1 MMLGSGTL
9 VGSRYTII
17 EKIGIGGM
25 AIVYKAKDEK
35 LDRFVTFKVLKEEF
49 CSDPEFIKK
58 FTVEATAAAKLNHP
72 NIVRVY
78 DFGND
83 GMVYYIV
90 MEYIDGCTLKELINK
105 NAPFSNEEAVAIA
118 SQIASGLEHAHNN
131 NIIHRDIKPQNIL
144 VTKDG
149 TIKVTDFGIARVST
163 STTVTTDSVGSV
175 HYFSPE
181 QARGGFVDNKSDIYS
196 LGIVLFEMVTGR
208 LPFNGDST
216 VALAIKHIT
225 EPIPDVNAINPNV
238 SKSIVQII
246 LKATAKM
253 SAQRYAT
260 IEEFNFDL
268 KKSLNNSSGEFV
280 KRTDSF
286 QNTSPTIIITE
297 DEINEIRNKAK
308 FSADTISNLQH
319 SNNFSYDDNKNSY
332 DDNKNSYDSSKNS
345 YDNNKNSYDSNKNSY
360 DSSKN
365 SYDNNKNSYDNNKN
379 SYNDNKNSYDNNDD
393 KNYIRNDYYYDENE
407 NNNNDYLRK
416 DEINEYTNNEINDY
430 QENKI
435 NNKNGY
441 DEINDYDKKK
451 EKKVIIAAVIT
462 AIVII
467 SVTTIFG
474 MYFVTK
480 NTNTEFTVPNFVG
493 KNWEQA
499 RQLASEFEIYIERE
513 EEYNDEVEKDVI
525 IFQDVSAGSPIKKG
539 DKINVI
545 VSLGTDKI
553 IVPDVVNK
561 EKFEAFDEFEGLELN
576 VKSEEIFSEDVS
588 VGVVIKQKPN
598 GNTEVK
604 KGSDVFL
611 YISKGSEIN
620 TVTAPNVVGKT
631 ENQARQMLA
640 NAGFTAKVTKSES
653 NNVEAG
659 YVISQGVK
667 AGSEYSKGY
676 VALINVST
684 GKIRQNTTIEVT
696 TKKQETN
703 NNNEISTEKVTE
715 KITEKVTEKNTESA
729 TEKNTVEN
737 NTQNNEETKKQ
748 ETTTKVNDIKS
759 DENETKKATLNVNPV
774 IGNYGENILVKISK
788 RTSPSS
794 TEVVYYEEQKKDAF
808 PLDITVEGSKPT
820 EYEIYI
826 NNEYKGSKTINF
838 E

>member
-105 NAPFSNEEAVAIA
+105 NAPFSNEEALAIA
-118 SQIASGLEHAHNN
+118 IQIASGLEHAHNN
-131 NIIHRDIKPQNIL
+131 NIVHRDIKPQNIL

-149 TIKVTDFGIARVST
+149 TIKVTDFGIARAST

-225 EPIPDVNAINPNV
+225 EPIPDISAINPNV
-238 SKSIVQII
+238 SKSIIQII
-246 LKATAKM
+246 LKATAKI
-253 SAQRYAT
+253 STQRYAT

-268 KKSLNNSSGEFV
+268 KKALNNSSGEFV
-280 KRTDSF
+280 KRTDNF
-286 QNTSPTIIITE
+286 QNTSPTVIITE

-308 FSADTISNLQH
+308 ISADTASNIQY
-319 SNNFSYDDNKNSY
+319 SNNFKKDDYTDDN
-332 DDNKNSYDSSKNS
+332 
-345 YDNNKNSYDSNKNSY
+345 
-360 DSSKN
+360 
-365 SYDNNKNSYDNNKN
+365 
-379 SYNDNKNSYDNNDD
+379 
-393 KNYIRNDYYYDENE
+393 YDENE
-407 NNNNDYLRK
+407 NNNDYFRE
-416 DEINEYTNNEINDY
+416 DEINKYPN
-430 QENKI
+430 
-435 NNKNGY
+435 
-441 DEINDYDKKK
+441 DEIDNYQNDKNNSYDNYNEDYYDKKK
-451 EKKVIIAAVIT
+451 EKKVIIAAIIT
-462 AIVII
+462 AIAII
-467 SVTTIFG
+467 SITTAIG
-474 MYFVTK
+474 MYFVTRK
-480 NTNTEFTVPNFVG
+480 TNTEFTVPNFVG
-493 KNWEQA
+493 KDWEQA

-513 EEYNDEVEKDVI
+513 EEYNDEIKEDVVI
-525 IFQDVSAGSPIKKG
+525 YQDIPFGSPIKKG

-561 EKFEAFDEFEGLELN
+561 EKFEAFDKFEGLELN

-588 VGVVIKQKPN
+588 VGVVIKQNPK

-640 NAGFTAKVTKSES
+640 DAGFTVKVTKSES

-667 AGSEYSKGY
+667 SGSEYSKGY

-684 GKIRQNTTIEVT
+684 GKVQKKPDEETT
-696 TKKQETN
+696 TKTN
-703 NNNEISTEKVTE
+703 NDNEKTTEKVTE
-715 KITEKVTEKNTESA
+715 KNIEKTTEKVTEKNTEQS
-729 TEKNTVEN
+729 TIEN
-737 NTQNNEETKKQ
+737 NSQNNEET
-748 ETTTKVNDIKS
+748 TTKTNDNKNEESTTIK
-759 DENETKKATLNVNPV
+759 EATLKVNPT
-774 IGNYGENILVKISK
+774 ISDYGENILVKISK

-808 PLDITVEGSKPT
+808 PLNITVEGNEPT

-826 NNEYKGSKTINF
+826 DNEYKGSEIINF
-838 E
+838 K